1 MRGRRWLW
9 RGLWLAV
16 AVAIVWAGASFLRRK
31 EPVEV
36 VTAPV
41 ERGTVERTA
50 SNTKAGTVEAR
61 RRAKLSTGTAG
72 VVVELNVERG
82 DRVAAGT
89 VLLRLQDRSE
99 RATLARAEN
108 ALALAEARQRRTC
121 LAAER
126 AERVFHRDQRLVEEK
141 GLVSEDQLDASRSSF
156 DLANADCE
164 VAAAELAVAEADVE
178 LARAELEK
186 TVLRAPFEAVVG
198 TVGVELGEWVTPS
211 VPLLAAPDLIDAI
224 DPRSLYIQAP
234 MDEVDAGVF
243 EVGQEARVTIDS
255 FPGQTFAGRIV
266 RIAPFVLDVEQQ
278 NRTLDIEVELEDATF
293 STTLLPGTSADVEI
307 LLERRPDVVRVPTF
321 ALLEGKRVLLLEEKQ
336 LVEREVEVG
345 LGNWEWTEIA
355 GGLAPGERVVTSL
368 DRPGVEAG
376 APAVEP
382 GG

>member
-31 EPVEV
+31 QPVEV

-99 RATLARAEN
+99 RASLARAED
-108 ALALAEARQRRTC
+108 AVALAEARQRRTC

-126 AERVFHRDQRLVEEK
+126 AERVFHRDERLVEEK

-164 VAAAELAVAEADVE
+164 VAAAELAVAQADVE

-186 TVLRAPFEAVVG
+186 TVLTAPFEAVVG

-243 EVGQEARVTIDS
+243 KVGQEARVTIDS

-321 ALLEGKRVLLLEEKQ
+321 ALLEGKRVLVLEEEK
-336 LVEREVEVG
+336 LVERVVEVG

>member
-1 MRGRRWLW
+1 
-9 RGLWLAV
+9 
-16 AVAIVWAGASFLRRK
+16 
-31 EPVEV
+31 
-36 VTAPV
+36 
-41 ERGTVERTA
+41 
-50 SNTKAGTVEAR
+50 
-61 RRAKLSTGTAG
+61 
-72 VVVELNVERG
+72 VVELNVERG

-99 RATLARAEN
+99 RAALARAEN
-108 ALALAEARQRRTC
+108 AVALAEARQRRTC

-186 TVLRAPFEAVVG
+186 TVLKAPFEAVVG